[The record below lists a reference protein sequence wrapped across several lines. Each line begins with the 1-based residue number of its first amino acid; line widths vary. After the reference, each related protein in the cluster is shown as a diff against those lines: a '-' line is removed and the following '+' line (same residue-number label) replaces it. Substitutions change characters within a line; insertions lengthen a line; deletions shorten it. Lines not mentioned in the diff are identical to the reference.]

1 VINADPSS
9 GMGYS
14 SNPSKRVFASAPHR
28 SMPSIKFRTRL
39 SLAFATLVALVC
51 IQAGFIYL
59 GSERVT
65 FAKQHSRLASDILSD
80 LLELSTNKQRLRVWA
95 SQRLMNGDAPIEARD
110 RWLAGM
116 RTSAASLRDLTQRDL
131 AWWTQASSARGTPVP
146 EAATQLAASIDLL
159 DANIAEVQARLLRL
173 EPLEEG
179 AEFSSVWQQLNQVFD
194 VTRGRDLRELVN
206 GAIARQREAVP
217 VARKATERAVEV
229 LRLQA
234 IGLAVLTLVAAVLIA
249 IRLNRRLQAPIAGLL
264 AGTQA
269 LQAGRMDHRLEV
281 GSRDEFGQ
289 VAEHFNAMAAE
300 LQQRRSDAEA
310 ARHKLEAAVDART
323 AELQSAHVTLQNID
337 QRRRQLFADLS
348 HELRTPATAI
358 RGEAEIALRGADKP
372 PAEYKLTLSRIVGG
386 VEQLARVIDDLML
399 IARAEADQ
407 LVIRQDRVDLGL
419 LVGDAAEQAEALGAL
434 HGVGVRL
441 DAPYDAQP
449 ALVQVHADAD
459 RLRQALMIVLDN
471 AVRYSRAG
479 GAVRIGWRE
488 LDGCVEIAV
497 RDQGIGIDA
506 DEMPTVFQRFTRG
519 QRARAHRVDGTGI
532 GLSIAQVIV
541 SAHEGRI
548 DIESEPFVG
557 TTVRIRLPRFDG
569 TDFPTAPEAA

>member
-1 VINADPSS
+1 
-9 GMGYS
+9 
-14 SNPSKRVFASAPHR
+14 
-28 SMPSIKFRTRL
+28 MPFIKFRTRL

-65 FAKQHSRLASDILSD
+65 FYTQHSRLASDIQSD
-80 LLELSTNKQRLRVWA
+80 LLELSANKQRLRVWA

-131 AWWTQASSARGTPVP
+131 AWWTMVPSARGTQVP
-146 EAATQLAASIDLL
+146 EAGTQLAASIDLL

-173 EPLEEG
+173 EPLASG
-179 AEFSSVWQQLNQVFD
+179 AEFPSAWQKLNQVFD

-206 GAIARQREAVP
+206 GAVERQREAVP
-217 VARKATERAVEV
+217 AARRATESAVEV

-249 IRLNRRLQAPIAGLL
+249 IRLNRRLQAPIASLL

-269 LQAGRMDHRLEV
+269 LKAGQMDHRLAV
-281 GSRDEFGQ
+281 GSGDEFGQ

-310 ARHKLEAAVDART
+310 ARHKLEAAVGART

-358 RGEAEIALRGADKP
+358 RGEAEIALRGVDKP
-372 PAEYKLTLSRIVGG
+372 LAEYKLTLSRIVGG

-419 LVGDAAEQAEALGAL
+419 LVADAAEQAEALGAL
-434 HGVGVRL
+434 HGVGVHL
-441 DAPYDAQP
+441 DAPHAAQQP
-449 ALVQVHADAD
+449 ALAHVHADAD

-471 AVRYSRAG
+471 AVRYSCP
-479 GAVRIGWRE
+479 GADVRIGWHE
-488 LDGCVEIAV
+488 LDGGVEIAV
-497 RDQGIGIDA
+497 RDKGIGIDA
-506 DEMPTVFQRFTRG
+506 HELPTVFQRFTRG

-541 SAHEGRI
+541 AAHEGRI

-557 TTVRIRLPRFDG
+557 TTVRIRLPRCDA
-569 TDFPTAPEAA
+569 TNPPATPEAA